1 MKYNLQPLI
10 ICVALI
16 TTQLLVGCK
25 IIPPEQKKDAQS
37 TPGFELKLRQFKDSN
52 FKQVEA
58 TFFTH
63 QSKELVFRVLSNIEQ
78 TSQWLERVESLEVL
92 TVYNNQQYLL
102 RTIINS
108 PWPFKNREL
117 ITCVN
122 TVFEEKVTAINISS
136 CGDRVP
142 ENDQYVRLSQV
153 ESSWRIKKITSSLVE
168 INYKTW
174 IDPSGNVP
182 AFIFNSELINST
194 ESDLIKLQTIIDN
207 ASMEQ
212 FAY

>member
-1 MKYNLQPLI
+1 MKYNLKPLI

-16 TTQLLVGCK
+16 STQLISGCK
-25 IIPPEQKKDAQS
+25 IIPPEQKKQPQS
-37 TPGFELKLRQFKDSN
+37 VGDFEFELSPFKDSN

-92 TVYNNQQYLL
+92 TAYNNQQYLL
-102 RTIINS
+102 RTVINS

-122 TVFEEKVTAINISS
+122 THFEEKKTTINISS
-136 CGDRVP
+136 CSDRVP
-142 ENDQYVRLSQV
+142 ENTQYVRLSDV
-153 ESSWRIKKITSSLVE
+153 ESSWTIRKISNSLVE

-182 AFIFNSELINST
+182 AFIFNSELIDST
-194 ESDLIKLQTIIDN
+194 ESDLLKLQAIIDN
-207 ASMEQ
+207 ASMDQ
-212 FAY
+212 FSY